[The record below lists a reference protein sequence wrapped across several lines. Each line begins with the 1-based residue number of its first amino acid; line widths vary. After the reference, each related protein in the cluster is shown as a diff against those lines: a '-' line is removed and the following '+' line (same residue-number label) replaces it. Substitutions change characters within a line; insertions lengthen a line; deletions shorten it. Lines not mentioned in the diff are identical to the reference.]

1 MAEVIAL
8 AGWPP
13 EFIAYAFAMYSRS
26 KLSIRESI
34 KKITEEKSG
43 RFFETY
49 YFQYGHASIAD
60 NAHIPLALEGIPEIA
75 AYEVEDEQLWD
86 GQERSTRYQSFD
98 REGAYFIP
106 AFLLHTPYQGP
117 YETVADFL
125 LTKYRQYSRECFEY
139 LHKRHP
145 RPEDMPEDA
154 YERTLKARAFDVSR
168 YWLFNGILTSV
179 GQITSAR
186 TLERQISRLL
196 ASEYY
201 DVVELAKQMKEA
213 CSAKPLCPEGKDEPP
228 IAPTL
233 VKYANV
239 NGYMVRLR
247 AFLGEFMKEKGLFGV
262 NSDNQ
267 LLAENYTMLVPRF
280 NDLKREIL
288 ASLIYHESQIPY
300 RILYDVVRR
309 TSDNEVA
316 DILFAVHALRD
327 KYDELPRT
335 FAAGHALQFD
345 VCMDIGGRRDL
356 HRHRNCIQLHQKF
369 TVHRGF
375 DVPALVTEMGRR
387 DDYVSNMTH
396 ISQRIEELGRGVGNN
411 ADFLIPFAFRA
422 GTIFKMD
429 YRQFEYLSALR
440 SGPAVHFS
448 CRKVACAMDEQVRA
462 TVFPG
467 LDQHSRVTP
476 FEQEDIF
483 KR

>member
-1 MAEVIAL
+1 MPEVIAL

-34 KKITEEKSG
+34 KKVTEEKSG
-43 RFFETY
+43 KFFETY

-60 NAHIPLALEGIPEIA
+60 NAHIPLAMEGIPEIA
-75 AYEVEDEQLWD
+75 AYEIEDEQLWD

-98 REGAYFIP
+98 GDGVYFVP
-106 AFLLHTPYQGP
+106 AFVRHTPYQGP
-117 YETVADFL
+117 YETIADFL
-125 LTKYRQYSRECFEY
+125 LTKYRQYSKECFEH

-145 RPEDMPEDA
+145 CPADMPEDA

-201 DVVELAKQMKEA
+201 DVVELAKQIKEA
-213 CSAKPLCPEGKDEPP
+213 CSAKPFCPEGKDEPSV
-228 IAPTL
+228 APTL

-247 AFLGEFMKEKGLFGV
+247 AFMDVFMKEKGLFGI
-262 NSDNQ
+262 NPDNP
-267 LLAENYTMLVPRF
+267 LLAENYTMLMPRF
-280 NDLKREIL
+280 DDLRREIL
-288 ASLIYHESQIPY
+288 TSLIYQESQLPY
-300 RILYDVVRR
+300 RMVYDIVKRMGEHEVVDLV
-309 TSDNEVA
+309 SA
-316 DILFAVHALRD
+316 AHALRD
-327 KYDELPRT
+327 KHDELPRT
-335 FAAGHALQFD
+335 FAAGPAIQFD

-356 HRHRNCIQLHQKF
+356 HRHRNCIQIHQKF
-369 TVHRGF
+369 TVQRGF
-375 DVPALVTEMGRR
+375 DVPALVTEMGWEE
-387 DDYVSNMTH
+387 DYVNNMTH
-396 ISQRIEELGRGVGNN
+396 VAQRIEELSRGVGNN
-411 ADFLIPFAFRA
+411 ADYLIPFAFRA
-422 GTIFKMD
+422 GTVYKMD
-429 YRQFEYLSALR
+429 YRQCEYLTALR

-448 CRKVACAMDEQVRA
+448 CRKVVCSMDEQVRA
-462 TVFPG
+462 SVFPG
-467 LDQHSRVTP
+467 LDPHSRVTP
-476 FEQEDIF
+476 FDQEDIF